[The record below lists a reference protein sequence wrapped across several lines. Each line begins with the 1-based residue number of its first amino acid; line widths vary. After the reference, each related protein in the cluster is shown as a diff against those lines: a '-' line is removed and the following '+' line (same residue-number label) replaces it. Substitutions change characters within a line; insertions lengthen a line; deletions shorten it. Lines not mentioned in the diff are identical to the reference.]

1 MAGERPND
9 GRRVPHDVRLYGV
22 SGQFMPNLSIHLAQP
37 EFRLGDLDFQVT
49 HLVEVATA
57 AAARGA
63 DLVVFPELWLPGY
76 PAQDLLYRGDLMPRI
91 QAAID
96 QIARELSGVTA
107 VVLGY
112 PRPAPAPA
120 TQDPDGYARPNLYN
134 VIGLIADGEI
144 LSEHRKR
151 ALPNYEVFDERR
163 YFQPGSD
170 ATVVNFKGH
179 NVGLLVCEDI
189 WVESV
194 LTDTLDAGADLIIAA
209 NASPYHRG
217 KWQQRAD
224 ALSAMAKRH
233 AVPVLYANAVG
244 GQDDLIFDGDSQ
256 AYDAQGQCVARAA
269 LFETACLA
277 TVFDGTTLSSTDAVA
292 DAPDT
297 WGEVYDALVVGT
309 RDYINKNGFPGVILG
324 LSGGIDSALTL
335 AVAVDALGA
344 DRVGAIMMPFH
355 YTSDISKHDAAEQA
369 MTQGVDYQSLAI
381 VDPVNAFL
389 DTLKPALGDGP
400 LGTTRENLQSR
411 TRGVLLMAMSN
422 FGGRL
427 VLTTG
432 NKSELAVGYATL
444 YGDMAG
450 GYNVLRDVPKTW
462 VFELSKFRNT
472 RGMVIPERVIT
483 RPPSAELAPDQVD
496 TDSLPDYP
504 VLDAIL
510 AAYLDEQKSQQQ
522 IIDAGFDEADVW
534 RVVRLVNIA
543 EYKRRQGAPGPRI
556 TPRSFNYDRRV
567 PITQGWDR
575 A

>member
-1 MAGERPND
+1 M
-9 GRRVPHDVRLYGV
+9 
-22 SGQFMPNLSIHLAQP
+22 SNLTIHLAQP
-37 EFRLGDLDFQVT
+37 EFRLGNLEFQAT
-49 HLVEVATA
+49 HLIEIATA
-57 AAARGA
+57 AAADGA

-76 PAQDLLYRGDLMPRI
+76 PAQDLLYRADLLPRI
-91 QAAID
+91 QQAID
-96 QIARELSGVTA
+96 RIARELASVTA
-107 VVLGY
+107 VVVGY
-112 PRPAPAPA
+112 PRPAPALA
-120 TQDPDGYARPNLYN
+120 AQDPEGYARPNLYN
-134 VIGLIADGEI
+134 VIGLIAGGEVVA
-144 LSEHRKR
+144 EHRKR

-163 YFQPGSD
+163 YFQPGDS

-179 NVGLLVCEDI
+179 NLGLLVCEDI

-194 LTDTLDAGADLIIAA
+194 LNDTLAAGAELIVAA

-217 KWQQRAD
+217 KWQQRGS
-224 ALSAMAKRH
+224 ALSAMAKAH
-233 AVPVLYANAVG
+233 GVPILYANAVG

-256 AYDAQGQCVARAA
+256 AYDATGRCVARAG
-269 LFETACLA
+269 LFEPACLM
-277 TVFDGTTLSSTDAVA
+277 TVFDGKQLTSNDGVA
-292 DAPDT
+292 DAPDS

-344 DRVGAIMMPFH
+344 DRVGAVMMPFD

-369 MTQGVDYQSLAI
+369 RTQGVDYQSLPI
-381 VDPVNAFL
+381 SGPVNAFL
-389 DTLKPALGDGP
+389 DTLSGALGDGP
-400 LGTTRENLQSR
+400 LGTTQENLQSR
-411 TRGVLLMAMSN
+411 SRGVLLMAMSN

-462 VFELSKFRNT
+462 VFELSKYRNT
-472 RGMVIPERVIT
+472 RGQVIPERVIT

-510 AAYLDEQKSQQQ
+510 AAYLDEQQSQQQ
-522 IIDAGFDEADVW
+522 IIDAGFDEAEVR